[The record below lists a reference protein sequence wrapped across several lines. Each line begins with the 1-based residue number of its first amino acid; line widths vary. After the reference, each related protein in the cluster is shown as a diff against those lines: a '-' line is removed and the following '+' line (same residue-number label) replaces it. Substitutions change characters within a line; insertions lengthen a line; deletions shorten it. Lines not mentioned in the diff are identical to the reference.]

1 MPTIRP
7 HRKRDHVPFM
17 IRFSTTVLGL
27 GAVMLLAACG
37 SDTPTAQ
44 PPTVT
49 STITAAPTSTPA
61 TTPEP
66 AGQSDDADTAAPT
79 VDPVATPARPEC
91 ASPDVAGDIGRIA
104 GPLRSIPDA
113 YWVRGESGGTRCPG
127 LSWVSLDTNGA
138 TASSPMQLLI
148 YHNGYFQ
155 GTGIKCN
162 AGYQTVLD
170 STPNAIQVRYR
181 YLQGNDISAR
191 PSGSAT
197 VTFRWNGSAVVMDG
211 TLPYGVTLGQC

>member
-1 MPTIRP
+1 MPS
-7 HRKRDHVPFM
+7 M

-27 GAVMLLAACG
+27 GAVMVLAACG
-37 SDTPTAQ
+37 SDTPSAQ

-49 STITAAPTSTPA
+49 STITAAPTPGSTTSSAPAAGDNGSATETITPA
-61 TTPEP
+61 
-66 AGQSDDADTAAPT
+66 ADPG
-79 VDPVATPARPEC
+79 PATPDC
-91 ASPDVAGDIGRIA
+91 ATPDVARDIGRIA

-162 AGYQTVLD
+162 TSYQTVLG
-170 STPNAIQVRYR
+170 STPNSIQVRYR
-181 YLQGNDISAR
+181 YLQGDDPSAR

-211 TLPYGVTLGQC
+211 SLPYGVTHGLC

>member
-1 MPTIRP
+1 MRS
-7 HRKRDHVPFM
+7 M
-17 IRFSTTVLGL
+17 IRFSTPLLAL
-27 GAVMLLAACG
+27 GAMSMLAGCG

-44 PPTVT
+44 TPTVT
-49 STITAAPTSTPA
+49 STITAAPSSTPA
-61 TTPEP
+61 TAGEP
-66 AGQSDDADTAAPT
+66 GPTGQSDGAETATST
-79 VDPVATPARPEC
+79 VDPVATPNTPDC
-91 ASPDVAGDIGRIA
+91 ATPDVAADIGRIA
-104 GPLRSIPDA
+104 GPLSRTRDA

-127 LSWVSLDTNGA
+127 LSWVGLDTNGA

-162 AGYQTVLD
+162 AGYQTVLG
-170 STPNAIQVRYR
+170 STPNSIQVRYR

-211 TLPYGVTLGQC
+211 SLPYGVTLGQC

>member
-1 MPTIRP
+1 
-7 HRKRDHVPFM
+7 M
-17 IRFSTTVLGL
+17 IRFGTS
-27 GAVMLLAACG
+27 LLAFGAMSMLAGCG

-44 PPTVT
+44 TPTVT
-49 STITAAPTSTPA
+49 STITAAPSSTQSTSPD
-61 TTPEP
+61 P
-66 AGQSDDADTAAPT
+66 AGQGGGTATDTVTPAADPAP
-79 VDPVATPARPEC
+79 ATPDC
-91 ASPDVAGDIGRIA
+91 ATPDVTADIGRIA

-127 LSWVSLDTNGA
+127 LSWVSLDTDGA

-162 AGYQTVLD
+162 AGYQTVLS
-170 STPNAIQVRYR
+170 STPNSIQVRYR
-181 YLQGNDISAR
+181 YLQGDDISAR

-211 TLPYGVTLGQC
+211 ALPYGVTLGQC